1 MIPQIL
7 FSLLLILFTS
17 IAFVF
22 LYRNIASQQKLA
34 VVKNEFIS
42 NVTHEL
48 KTPIATVQVAVEA
61 LKNFNA
67 IDEVFLSFN
76 FQVFVFICI
85 ASFALVLLTSRLTND
100 VAKFERTNAQL
111 GKYFSPSIRK
121 EIERL
126 DVDINKR
133 PNKTQMIGIIF
144 TDIIGFTKISEKL
157 EPAEVLELL
166 SEYQKK

>member
-1 MIPQIL
+1 MCIRDR
-7 FSLLLILFTS
+7 S
-17 IAFVF
+17 IAMLIGILHNILPTLLYESNF
-22 LYRNIASQQKLA
+22 LTKDADIFS
-34 VVKNEFIS
+34 S
-42 NVTHEL
+42 
-48 KTPIATVQVAVEA
+48 
-61 LKNFNA
+61 NFNA

-133 PNKTQMIGIIF
+133 PDITQMIGIIF
-144 TDIIGFTKISEKL
+144 TDIIGFT
-157 EPAEVLELL
+157 
-166 SEYQKK
+166 